1 MTDLIKI
8 EGQSFD
14 LEERA
19 VKPPRLRGMTD
30 WFWSVVD
37 RCWTANYDEYFNKP
51 GKVKSRHPAEH
62 T

>member
-8 EGQSFD
+8 ED
-14 LEERA
+14 
-19 VKPPRLRGMTD
+19 D